1 MMRGHPR
8 LARNPGEPPRSRRRN
23 SPHSRASPLRPH
35 CRRHGHA
42 ARCGRA
48 AATPPGGGQ
57 AMRRAGPGRLP
68 ARLRGAAVS
77 ALDSL
82 IRLHRW
88 QVDERR
94 RHVADLEGLAAQ
106 LTEEH
111 HRLDRE
117 ETREQAAAPPEAA
130 ATYAAYA
137 RQLIERRRKLAQSQ
151 AEVAERIERSRAALA
166 EAVQEVKRYEI
177 MAANRTRQQQR
188 REVRRQQQALDDRGA
203 DAFRRRGAGKD

>member
-1 MMRGHPR
+1 
-8 LARNPGEPPRSRRRN
+8 
-23 SPHSRASPLRPH
+23 
-35 CRRHGHA
+35 
-42 ARCGRA
+42 
-48 AATPPGGGQ
+48 
-57 AMRRAGPGRLP
+57 MRRAGPGRLP

-117 ETREQAAAPPEAA
+117 ETREQAAPPPPPEAA
-130 ATYAAYA
+130 ATYAPNA
-137 RQLIERRRKLAQSQ
+137 RQLIDVRRNLAQPQ
-151 AEVAERIERSRAALA
+151 A
-166 EAVQEVKRYEI
+166 
-177 MAANRTRQQQR
+177 
-188 REVRRQQQALDDRGA
+188 G
-203 DAFRRRGAGKD
+203 G

>member
-1 MMRGHPR
+1 
-8 LARNPGEPPRSRRRN
+8 
-23 SPHSRASPLRPH
+23 
-35 CRRHGHA
+35 
-42 ARCGRA
+42 
-48 AATPPGGGQ
+48 
-57 AMRRAGPGRLP
+57 MRRAGPGLP

-117 ETREQAAAPPEAA
+117 ETREQAAAAAPPEAA
-130 ATYAAYA
+130 VTYAAYA

-166 EAVQEVKRYEI
+166 EAVQEGKRYEI
-177 MAANRTRQQQR
+177 MAANRTPHPHR
-188 REVRRQQQALDDRGA
+188 RAARRQQQALDDRGA
-203 DAFRRRGAGKD
+203 DAFRRRGPGKD